1 LRKVFN
7 SDHNKICRKVIFS
20 INIEDLLFNYQQIQE
35 MENVRN
41 QIFHK
46 KILKFI
52 FIELDLNISNND
64 EKEDV
69 MPLYFDN

>member
-1 LRKVFN
+1 MRKVFN
-7 SDHNKICRKVIFS
+7 SDHNKICRKAIFS

>member
-1 LRKVFN
+1 
-7 SDHNKICRKVIFS
+7 
-20 INIEDLLFNYQQIQE
+20 

-46 KILKFI
+46 KIPKFI

>member
-1 LRKVFN
+1 
-7 SDHNKICRKVIFS
+7 
-20 INIEDLLFNYQQIQE
+20 

-41 QIFHK
+41 QIFQK

-52 FIELDLNISNND
+52 LIELDLNISNYN

>member
-1 LRKVFN
+1 
-7 SDHNKICRKVIFS
+7 
-20 INIEDLLFNYQQIQE
+20 

-41 QIFHK
+41 QIFHN